1 MPRDTD
7 FLFFSFLL
15 LILTGRDLPMQVCHW
30 APSQLA
36 GCWVRT
42 RCSWTTGASPP
53 NVLWSSG
60 NRLRLG
66 DRPPRVIL
74 AAIPPTET
82 ETFVTHRRANDW
94 NSEEKKQNE
103 KVYFNAASRIRVRWL
118 SDLLQAVEP
127 LSKQMQR
134 LLSVFLRRLNVRGR
148 SARPATRVL
157 YAVLSFSHSCWPHSP
172 KIEHEWQQCR
182 ATVILSFLK
191 VAIVVLVN
199 RLVKRSIG
207 SIAIVRNDQATGLRT
222 AAGNFSSDTTRKW
235 VTRPVWMHPP
245 AFPMSG

>member
-1 MPRDTD
+1 M
-7 FLFFSFLL
+7 FFIIIII
-15 LILTGRDLPMQVCHW
+15 ILTGRDLPMQVCHW

-60 NRLRLG
+60 NRLRLS

-94 NSEEKKQNE
+94 NSERTEN
-103 KVYFNAASRIRVRWL
+103 VYFNAASRMRVRSKL
-118 SDLLQAVEP
+118 RADFRISCKAVEP
-127 LSKQMQR
+127 FSKEMQR

-148 SARPATRVL
+148 SARPATHVFFV
-157 YAVLSFSHSCWPHSP
+157 VLSFSHSGW
-172 KIEHEWQQCR
+172 
-182 ATVILSFLK
+182 
-191 VAIVVLVN
+191 
-199 RLVKRSIG
+199 
-207 SIAIVRNDQATGLRT
+207 
-222 AAGNFSSDTTRKW
+222 
-235 VTRPVWMHPP
+235 PP
-245 AFPMSG
+245 APSSNMNDNNVEWR